1 MQGFKTGVGQEG
13 TGHCYSPRRAS
24 MTMPRQA

>member
-1 MQGFKTGVGQEG
+1 MQGFKAGLGQEG
-13 TGHCYSPRRAS
+13 TGAAYSPRRAS